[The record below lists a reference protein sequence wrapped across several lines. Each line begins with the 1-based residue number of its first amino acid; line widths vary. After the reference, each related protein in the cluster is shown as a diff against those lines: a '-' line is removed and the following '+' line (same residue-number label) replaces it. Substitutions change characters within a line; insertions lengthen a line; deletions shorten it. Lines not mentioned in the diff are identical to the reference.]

1 MKVLGRKV
9 DPKIAMTMTRS
20 EPKIWPA
27 GPGSAI
33 LPALVLKPPPP

>member
-9 DPKIAMTMTRS
+9 DPKMAMTMTRS

-33 LPALVLKPPPP
+33 LPVLE